1 MISTIPQEVVTR
13 LKQKPHHYL
22 RGVVRALAPERAL
35 MGVFAQMTGSHAA
48 AAALDQALMWQ
59 MVVERNPA
67 RDDGWWWKSDAEWEL
82 ELLISKRQMVAV
94 RKGLAGACVE
104 MVKRARENAPQATW
118 HYRVAWLG
126 FFEALALALN
136 TSSAK
141 LFAIIAEMVQV
152 ENAQRSAAEEQMRAA
167 VEAALIAQIPQVTKG
182 HLYEEQNVTYTG
194 DKMSL
199 TLTSYTAADSSS
211 GVDMS
216 QSPSSDARARAL
228 GGFADPPNAFQGFEQ
243 VEEKPTPPDDR
254 PHPPSSARPP
264 LPSALLTNSEALA
277 MDMQRDTNCELA
289 LSDCRLLIVGYGE
302 ELCRAALRELRRQPR
317 GNVRKPG
324 GWLIA
329 KLKYLRDPALGFA
342 QRFDSSG
349 QLVEPPLPY

>member
-118 HYRVAWLG
+118 HYRVVWLG
-126 FFEALALALN
+126 FFEALAVALA
-136 TSSAK
+136 TEIAK
-141 LFAIIAEMVQV
+141 VFAVVREMIQAED
-152 ENAQRSAAEEQMRAA
+152 AERAA
-167 VEAALIAQIPQVTKG
+167 AEAALIAQIPQVTKG
-182 HLYEEQNVTYTG
+182 DLYKQQNVTHTG

-216 QSPSSDARARAL
+216 QSPSSDARGRAL
-228 GGFADPPNAFQGFEQ
+228 GGFADPPNAFQGFVQ
-243 VEEKPTPPDDR
+243 VEEKFTPPDGR

-264 LPSALLTNSEALA
+264 LPSVLLTNSEALA
-277 MDMQRDTNCELA
+277 MDMQRDTNCELS
-289 LSDCRLLIVGYGE
+289 LSDCRALIVGYGE
-302 ELCRAALRELRRQPR
+302 ELCMAALRELRRQPR

-329 KLKYLRDPALGFA
+329 KLKYLVDPALEFA